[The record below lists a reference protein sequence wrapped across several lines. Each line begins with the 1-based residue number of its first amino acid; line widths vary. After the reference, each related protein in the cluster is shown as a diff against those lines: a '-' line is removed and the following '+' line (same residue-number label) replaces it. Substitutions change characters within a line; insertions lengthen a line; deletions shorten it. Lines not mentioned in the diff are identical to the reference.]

1 MAPQVTEKARFG
13 LVNGGSA
20 RSVAI
25 ALFAR
30 ASDAAGGAQLEL
42 ETVIWSAV
50 SLFPVGRG
58 GARRQPERD
67 RQEERC
73 QERPLQRER
82 RRGLRQ

>member
-13 LVNGGSA
+13 LANGGSV
-20 RSVAI
+20 RIVTI

-30 ASDAAGGAQLEL
+30 ASDVAGGAPLEL
-42 ETVIWSAV
+42 ETVVWSVVA
-50 SLFPVGRG
+50 LFLVGRG

-73 QERPLQRER
+73 Q
-82 RRGLRQ
+82 